1 MDSALVR
8 RCHDVLEPIVVLGFV
23 AKESGEYLA
32 RTGLE
37 PGRMC
42 SLASRAAPLGA
53 VGAGVVT
60 ATFYSASPGL
70 IGRYFPRAWACADPA
85 QVVAARFAAAEV
97 ALRRVLGPEIVESAE
112 LAELAGLV
120 RAAAEA
126 GRPDGRPMF
135 AAYADVEW
143 PAEPHVALLH
153 AVATV
158 REHRGDGHV
167 AALLAAELSGLAASI
182 THACETQIP
191 DLHRRNRGWTEQ
203 EWADGIADLRA
214 RGILDATGR
223 LTPAGTAQRER
234 IEAETDR
241 LAAGPWAHLGA
252 DRVERLLAL
261 AAAIRAVVLASGL
274 LPAGLFD

>member
-8 RCHDVLEPIVVLGFV
+8 RCHDALEPIVVLGFV
-23 AKESGEYLA
+23 AKESADHLA
-32 RTGLE
+32 GTGLE

-42 SLASRAAPLGA
+42 SLASRVAPLGA

-60 ATFYSASPGL
+60 ATFYSASPAL
-70 IGRYFPRAWACADPA
+70 IGTYFPRAWTCADPA
-85 QVVAARFAAAEV
+85 DVIAARYAAADV

-143 PAEPHVALLH
+143 PAAPHVALLH
-153 AVATV
+153 AAATV

-167 AALLAAELSGLAASI
+167 AALLAAETSGLHASI
-182 THACETQIP
+182 THASGSRDP
-191 DLHRRNRGWTEQ
+191 DLLRRNRGWTEQ
-203 EWADGIADLRA
+203 EWAEGIADLSA
-214 RGILDATGR
+214 KGVLDDAGR
-223 LTPAGTAQRER
+223 LTATGTALREG

-241 LAAGPWAHLGA
+241 LATDPRARLGA
-252 DRVERLLAL
+252 DRVERVLAL
-261 AAAIRAVVLASGL
+261 SAAIRAVVLASGL
-274 LPAGLFD
+274 IPPGLFT